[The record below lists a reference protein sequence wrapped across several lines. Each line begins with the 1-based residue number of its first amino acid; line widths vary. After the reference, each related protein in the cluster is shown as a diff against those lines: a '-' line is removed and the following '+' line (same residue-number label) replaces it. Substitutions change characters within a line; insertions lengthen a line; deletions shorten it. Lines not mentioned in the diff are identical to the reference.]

1 MTNHQQPVT
10 NNVLVRFAPS
20 PTGWLHVGNVRTAI
34 ANFLFAKS
42 LGGKFMLRI
51 DDTDRARSEAQYE
64 DGLKKDLEWLGV
76 HWDILEK
83 QSDRF
88 DRYELAKQDLIEKGR
103 LYPCYET
110 AEEIDIKRKMLIS
123 RGLPPIYDR
132 AGLHETPEKRAEY
145 EAQGRKPHW
154 RFKLD
159 AAPIMW
165 DDMVRGK
172 VEFDG
177 SKLSDPVMFR
187 EDGVVLFTFAT
198 SVDDGELGI
207 THIIRG
213 EDHVSNTAMQVQIM
227 QAMGHAIPTF
237 GHMALLKMKEGK
249 ISKRVGGGD
258 IRSLREG
265 GIFPLVLMSYLS
277 KIGTSD
283 SIELAPSM
291 QALID
296 SFAINKLGRAMANY
310 DPLELE
316 RLNQKMLHHLP
327 FADVQQML
335 AARGMGSIDAPFWEA
350 IKANLTT
357 IDDTRDWWAVLHQP
371 ITPVVADA
379 DREFVGIAAASLP
392 TGEWNEGSW
401 DLLVNT
407 VKEKSG
413 RKGKELFMPLRLALT
428 GMEHGPE
435 MKTVLALMGRDR
447 AEKRLMGQLA

>member
-1 MTNHQQPVT
+1 MTQKIR
-10 NNVLVRFAPS
+10 VRFAPS

-34 ANFLFAKS
+34 VNYLFARAH
-42 LGGKFMLRI
+42 GGEFMLRV
-51 DDTDRARSEAQYE
+51 DDTDIARSTAEYE
-64 DGLKKDLEWLGV
+64 TGLKQDLQWLGLN
-76 HWDILEK
+76 WDLLEK
-83 QSDRF
+83 QSERF
-88 DRYELAKQDLIEKGR
+88 ARYDLARQKLIDSGR
-103 LYPCYET
+103 LYPCYDT
-110 AEEIDIKRKMLIS
+110 AEEIDVKRKMLIS

-132 AGLHETPEKRAEY
+132 SALNDTADMRAAY

-154 RFKLD
+154 RFKLNH
-159 AAPIMW
+159 APIVW
-165 DDMVRGK
+165 EDMVRGR

-207 THIIRG
+207 THILRG

-227 QAMGHAIPTF
+227 EALGHTVPVF

-265 GIFPLVLMSYLS
+265 GIFPLVVMSYLA

-291 QALID
+291 QALAEGFDIKK
-296 SFAINKLGRAMANY
+296 FGRAMANY
-310 DPLELE
+310 DAMELE
-316 RLNQKMLHHLP
+316 RMNQKLLQRMP
-327 FADVQQML
+327 FAEVEPQL
-335 AARGMGSIDAPFWEA
+335 AARGMDQIDAAFWEE
-350 IKANLTT
+350 IKPNLTT
-357 IDDTRDWWAVLHQP
+357 IDDVRDWWEVLFTP
-371 ITPVVADA
+371 ITPVID
-379 DREFVGIAAASLP
+379 DKEFAAAAAANLP

-401 DLLVNT
+401 DILVNA
-407 VKEKSG
+407 VKEQTG

-428 GMEHGPE
+428 GREHGPE
-435 MKTVLALMGRDR
+435 MKTVFALLGRDR
-447 AEKRLMGQLA
+447 AEKRLKGEAA

>member
-1 MTNHQQPVT
+1 MTEA
-10 NNVLVRFAPS
+10 VLVRFAPS

-42 LGGKFMLRI
+42 LGGKFMLRV
-51 DDTDRARSEAQYE
+51 DDTDRARSTSEYEA
-64 DGLKKDLEWLGV
+64 GLKQDLAWLGV
-76 HWDILEK
+76 HWDVLEK
-83 QSDRF
+83 QSERF
-88 DRYELAKQDLIEKGR
+88 ERYELAKQDLIAKGR

-132 AGLHETPEKRAEY
+132 GALNDTAEQRAAY

-159 AAPIMW
+159 AAPILW
-165 DDMVRGK
+165 HDMVRGK

-227 QAMGHAIPTF
+227 QAMGHKIPTF
-237 GHMALLKMKEGK
+237 GHMSLLKMKEGK

-265 GIFPLVLMSYLS
+265 GIFPMAVASYLA

-283 SIELAPSM
+283 AIDVFEEMATLIKDFSI
-291 QALID
+291 D
-296 SFAINKLGRAMANY
+296 KFGRSMANY

-316 RLNQKMLHHLP
+316 RLNQKLLHQMSFDH
-327 FADVQQML
+327 VQPQL
-335 AARGMGSIDAPFWEA
+335 AARGMGSIDAKFWEV

-357 IDDTRDWWAVLHQP
+357 LDDAKDWWDVLQQPIAPVIDDKAF
-371 ITPVVADA
+371 ADA
-379 DREFVGIAAASLP
+379 AAALLP
-392 TGEWNEGSW
+392 AGEWNESSW
-401 DLLVNT
+401 DSLVNA
-407 VKEKSG
+407 VKEKTG

-428 GMEHGPE
+428 GREHGPE
-435 MKTVLALMGRDR
+435 MKVVFALLGRDR
-447 AEKRLMGQLA
+447 AEKRLKGETA